1 MEIDLLVHVHYI
13 IFLLS
18 FCLLSYLFLFP
29 CFPTFFLFYF
39 SLHVLPLFFL
49 PMFWAQWRSFYS
61 ACRDQI
67 LLFCPLTTFV
77 WSGCTCRPPLVRF
90 HHPPQLQTKK
100 KMFYLLACRSTLS
113 CHDVGVFSLYPSCHA
128 PNSSSPNLAS
138 FGWSIIPAGHTSQK
152 SLGRSRKISLFPS
165 PHHQTIPPYL
175 WPMTPPHPILARY
188 KLVVPGLHV
197 CFPFTYVQDMPAA
210 HASTAAW
217 RLACTV
223 CYFSSSFYVGCFI
236 IFCSS

>member
-1 MEIDLLVHVHYI
+1 MPTVLSFLCFFFFFSYI
-13 IFLLS
+13 FIFPSFLTLFLLYFS
-18 FCLLSYLFLFP
+18 FVFLP
-29 CFPTFFLFYF
+29 CFSTFVLGTVEVFLKRLPWPDFTI
-39 SLHVLPLFFL
+39 LPLN
-49 PMFWAQWRSFYS
+49 
-61 ACRDQI
+61 
-67 LLFCPLTTFV
+67 TFV
-77 WSGCTCRPPLVRF
+77 WSGCTCWPPLVRL

-100 KMFYLLACRSTLS
+100 KLFYLLACCSTLS
-113 CHDVGVFSLYPSCHA
+113 CHGVDVFSLYPSCHA

-138 FGWSIIPAGHTSQK
+138 FGWSIIPTGRTSQK

-175 WPMTPPHPILARY
+175 WPMTPPHPILAGY

-197 CFPFTYVQDMPAA
+197 CFPFTYVQDLPAA

-223 CYFSSSFYVGCFI
+223 CYFSSSFYVSCFI